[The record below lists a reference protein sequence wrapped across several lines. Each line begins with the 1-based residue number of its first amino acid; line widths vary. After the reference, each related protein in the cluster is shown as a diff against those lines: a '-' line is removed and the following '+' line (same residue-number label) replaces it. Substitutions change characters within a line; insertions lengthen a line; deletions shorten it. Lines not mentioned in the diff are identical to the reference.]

1 MELLPPANP
10 LDLDFVVLTTTG
22 LSRYART
29 NHTVRPA
36 WHYWQV
42 MFTLEG
48 EGEGEIEGRS
58 IRARPGTIWLLP
70 KARAHW
76 YQRPPGRRDTWVYRW
91 LEFDGAGGPGLIR
104 ALGFDREP
112 EVHDC
117 LTLQSRLAEIIAAL
131 DDGAPLPRQRAT
143 ALMIQLL
150 TEAAARRAPREDGD
164 GGGDRLVSRARRL
177 LAERLGDE
185 LTVGAV
191 AARLGITPAHLIR
204 RFTAEQGISPMR
216 WRTRLRVNQAQRLLA
231 ASERSIGEVGAA
243 VGYPRI
249 QHFSRMFTREVGL
262 SPRAYLRGIG
272 RSSG

>member
-1 MELLPPANP
+1 MELLPPASP

-29 NHTVRPA
+29 NRTVRPA

-58 IRARPGTIWLLP
+58 IHAQPGTIWLMP
-70 KARAHW
+70 KAQAHW
-76 YQRPPGRRDTWVYRW
+76 YQRPPDRREAWVYRW

-112 EVHDC
+112 AIHGC
-117 LTLQSRLAEIIAAL
+117 LALQNRLAEIIATL

-150 TEAAARRAPREDGD
+150 TEASARRAPPADPT
-164 GGGDRLVSRARRL
+164 GGGDRLVSRARRR
-177 LAERLGDE
+177 LAERLKDE
-185 LTVGAV
+185 LTIEAV
-191 AARLGITPAHLIR
+191 AHQLGVSPAHLIR

-231 ASERSIGEVGAA
+231 AGELGIGEVGAA

-249 QHFSRMFTREVGL
+249 QHFSRMFSREVGM

-272 RSSG
+272 GGV